1 MSRTKDAL
9 DYMAKTK
16 CTAYVAAEKF
26 GISAS
31 TIYAAARKKRCPHC
45 GNFVKPKKSKLAEP
59 GPKSGPKPGKPELLE
74 V

>member
-1 MSRTKDAL
+1 MSLTKDAL

-45 GNFVKPKKSKLAEP
+45 GNFVKPKKP
-59 GPKSGPKPGKPELLE
+59 GPKPGLKADKPELLE

>member
-45 GNFVKPKKSKLAEP
+45 GSYIKPKKP
-59 GPKSGPKPGKPELLE
+59 GPKPGQKVDKPELLE

>member
-45 GNFVKPKKSKLAEP
+45 GNFVKPKKP
-59 GPKSGPKPGKPELLE
+59 GPKLGPKNEKPELLE